1 MNSLQ
6 ALRVQKS
13 GRVSDDHP
21 TVARKRRNRPP
32 AAIWQR
38 FRAIADHLATLE
50 QLRNKWMS
58 LEFLQHVLRI
68 GARIGIVK
76 PNDEAQRNN
85 VVLAPINPRAAVLA

>member
-1 MNSLQ
+1 MDSFQ
-6 ALRVQKS
+6 TLRIQES
-13 GRVSDDHP
+13 GGVSNNHP
-21 TVARKRRNRPP
+21 AIASKRRNRPP

-38 FRAIADHLATLE
+38 FRAIAHHLAAIE
-50 QLRNKWMS
+50 QLRDKWMS